1 MARVEPVPVS
11 QWSRQ
16 MREALAAMT
25 PPEPHHGPLYRKGR
39 PKGLNALGTF
49 AHHPALARA
58 YFTLTGHALL
68 ATTLS
73 ERQRELVLLR
83 VAALRNCQY
92 MWAQH
97 TLIGPDSGL
106 SETEIARIALGPD
119 AQGWVPLDAAVLR
132 AVDELINDATIS
144 ETTWAELA
152 AALDTRQLLD
162 LVASVGAFTTTAFLM
177 RALAFDLDDD
187 LKAAQGRQAGD

>member
-1 MARVEPVPVS
+1 MARVEPVPVN
-11 QWSRQ
+11 QWPPQ

-25 PPEPHHGPLYRKGR
+25 PPEPRHGPLYRKGR
-39 PKGLNALGTF
+39 PKGLNALGTY

-58 YFTLTGHALL
+58 YFTFNGHALL

-73 ERQRELVLLR
+73 ERQRELILLR
-83 VAALRNCQY
+83 VAALRDCRY

-97 TLIGPDSGL
+97 TLIGPDTGL

-119 AQGWVPLDAAVLR
+119 AQDWDPLDAAMLR
-132 AVDELINDATIS
+132 AVDELIADATVS
-144 ETTWAELA
+144 ETTWADLA
-152 AALDTRQLLD
+152 AVLDTQQLMD
-162 LVASVGAFTTTAFLM
+162 LIASVGAFETTTFLM

-187 LKAAQGRQAGD
+187 LLAAQIGPAKD